1 MSNKF
6 AVLVVL
12 TTLGWSCQ
20 RHTPLHSL
28 SWQQNEPTEGLKTI
42 SEIPVTQDSTKIYY
56 KNEKIEFRQQ
66 AFSQQPIEDSFVKK
80 VLKSDATV
88 KSAEA
93 KYVITTDLKE
103 NKLRAVNN
111 NPEHLVE
118 QLQKQVG
125 SAKIRHYE
133 TKSVLK
139 LENSKLRNYQAVQ
152 YELSDGTLWQ
162 AYFDQNEDF
171 ISRERLGSQ
180 FSETHAQIYPKGP
193 RESPLTEVVLK
204 EIEFSPSMSSSSV
217 LVDSDS
223 VLKITSVVPQL
234 KFETNDDRFDQVQV
248 FFYLD
253 YIQNWMKQ
261 HLAVRFPEKLQATV
275 SVGYPDLTNT
285 AFYFQ
290 NKIRFGRGDNVD
302 YTMLASDPS
311 IVYHESFHALI
322 DGMARLPF
330 EKEGGSINE
339 GFADFFTCVV
349 LDRPYL
355 AEASYMKAPYKRTV
369 RARIKLSEKTGGL
382 YHDSQIISSL
392 FWEIKEKLGSEK
404 ALKIATET
412 LSKLNPTTNF
422 SDFNVQLM
430 RSIPADDIVAVTE
443 ILKTRGFNYE

>member
-1 MSNKF
+1 M
-6 AVLVVL
+6 
-12 TTLGWSCQ
+12 GWSCQ

-28 SWQQNEPTEGLKTI
+28 SWQQNESTEGLQKI
-42 SEIPVTQDSTKIYY
+42 SEIPVTQNSTKIYY
-56 KNEKIEFRQQ
+56 NNQKIEFRQQ
-66 AFSQQPIEDSFVKK
+66 AFLQQPIEDTFVKK
-80 VLKSDATV
+80 VLKQDATV

-93 KYVITTDLKE
+93 KYVITSDLKE
-103 NKLRAVNN
+103 NRLRPVKSDASKLI
-111 NPEHLVE
+111 E
-118 QLQKQVG
+118 QLQKQIG
-125 SAKIRHYE
+125 PLKIREYATKSILRLE
-133 TKSVLK
+133 KSVL
-139 LENSKLRNYQAVQ
+139 RNFQVLN
-152 YELSDGTLWQ
+152 YELMDGTLWQ
-162 AYFDQNEDF
+162 AYFNRDNQF
-171 ISRERLGSQ
+171 ISSERLGSQ
-180 FSETHAQIYPKGP
+180 FSETQAQVYPKGP
-193 RESPLTEVVLK
+193 RESPLTYVVLK
-204 EIEFSPSMSSSSV
+204 ELEFSPSMSSSSV

-223 VLKITSVVPQL
+223 TLKITSIVPQL

-253 YIQNWMKQ
+253 YIQNWMRE
-261 HLAVRFPEKLQATV
+261 HLSVRFPEKLQATV

-355 AEASYMKAPYKRTV
+355 AEASYLKAPYKRTV
-369 RARIKLSEKTGGL
+369 RARLKLTEKTGGL

-392 FWEIKEKLGSEK
+392 FWEIKEKIGSDK

-412 LSKLNPTTNF
+412 LSKLNPATTF
-422 SDFNVQLM
+422 ADFNEQLLN
-430 RSIPADDIVAVTE
+430 SISAGDKNVVAE
-443 ILKTRGFNYE
+443 ILKTRDFNYE